1 MDPENAPLVLDDEN
15 ETNHIQAHANQPS
28 AGRSQAQHLCSR
40 CENELDS
47 QSFKTTPRHLLIFG
61 NASRLATAVLPE
73 GGSNE
78 LTAAILFASL
88 SLVFSMS
95 SRVRMFI
102 FGRRRADVCTR
113 RYGILRACWKESG
126 CVFKLERHLRSLMFL
141 HQTLLL
147 FSPPFGPM

>member
-1 MDPENAPLVLDDEN
+1 MDPENAPLLLDDEN
-15 ETNHIQAHANQPS
+15 EINHTQAHANQPS

-40 CENELDS
+40 CENGLDS

-61 NASRLATAVLPE
+61 NASRLATAVLPG

-78 LTAAILFASL
+78 LTAAILFCIIIFSL
-88 SLVFSMS
+88 FVGHMAVEPTRMYFRSMS

-113 RYGILRACWKESG
+113 RYGILRAC
-126 CVFKLERHLRSLMFL
+126 
-141 HQTLLL
+141 
-147 FSPPFGPM
+147 